1 MDRTPL
7 LRRAPLLLLLAVAV
21 IVAAGVGVSCC
32 SAASTPRPAAHAIRI
47 GATEVGPAVPPGFVG
62 ISMEYKGLSKYV
74 GRNPAAID
82 PAFVQLL
89 RNLSPRGFVLRVGG
103 DSTDWS
109 WWPQPGLPAPGG
121 VRYAVTPLWAALAKS
136 LATEVGGRLM
146 LGINFEAD
154 SRRVAAAEAAE
165 LVSHIGR
172 SLIAGLELGNE
183 PELYAS
189 FPWYKTS
196 SGHHVYGRAA
206 GYSPATLPGDFGS
219 IAAALPPG
227 VTVAGPSSG
236 APQWLGSIGRFAA
249 AEPRVGL
256 VTIHAYPLKHCNPH
270 RFASPTD
277 LFTGASLQGLAD
289 EIGGWVRAVGAHHR
303 PLRVDEMNSVSC
315 GGQKGLSQ
323 SFAPALWA
331 LDMLPRVLRTG
342 AQGVNFHT
350 VPNANN
356 QLIGA
361 TLSHGSWQV
370 SVEPEYYGLMT
381 FSEAAPAG
389 SRLLSVATPSSGGL
403 DTWATRATNGQIH
416 VVVINT
422 TGRDQAASLSVAGA
436 SGSATVARLRAPGL
450 NAQSGVTLGGEHLSA
465 TTGQLTGSPALT
477 SVAPSNGVYPVD
489 VPPWSAAILAVG

>member
-1 MDRTPL
+1 MDRTPNF
-7 LRRAPLLLLLAVAV
+7 RRAPLVLVLVVAA

-32 SAASTPRPAAHAIRI
+32 SAASTSTPAAHAIRV

-62 ISMEYKGLSKYV
+62 ISMEYRGLSAYV
-74 GRNPAAID
+74 GRNPASIN

-109 WWPQPGLPAPGG
+109 WWPEPGLPAPGG

-136 LATEVGGRLM
+136 LATAVGGKLL
-146 LGINFEAD
+146 LGINFESD
-154 SRRVAAAEAAE
+154 SRRVAAVEAGQ
-165 LVSHIGR
+165 LVSRIGR
-172 SLIAGLELGNE
+172 PLIAGLELGNE

-189 FPWYKTS
+189 FPWYKTT
-196 SGHHVYGRAA
+196 SGHRVYGRAA
-206 GYSPATLPGDFGS
+206 GYAPGSLPGDFGS
-219 IAAALPPG
+219 VAAGLPAG

-236 APQWLGSIGRFAA
+236 APMWLGSIGQFAA

-270 RFASPTD
+270 VFASPTELYTD
-277 LFTGASLQGLAD
+277 PSLQGLAD
-289 EIGGWVRAVGAHHR
+289 KIGGWVRAVGAQHR

-315 GGQKGLSQ
+315 GGQQGLSQ

-331 LDMLPRVLRTG
+331 LDMLPRVLRAG

-350 VPNANN
+350 VPHANN

-361 TLSHGSWQV
+361 TLSHGAWQM

-381 FSEAAPAG
+381 FSQAAPAG
-389 SRLLSVATPSSGGL
+389 SRLLSVSTPSTGGL

-422 TGRDQAASLSVAGA
+422 VGHAQAASLSVAGA

-450 NAQSGVTLGGEHLSA
+450 GATSGVTLAGEHLSA
-465 TTGQLTGSPALT
+465 STGQLTGSPALT
-477 SVAPSNGVYPVD
+477 TVGPSRGAYTVE
-489 VPPWSAAILAVG
+489 VPPWSAAILTVG